1 MCLLIDYDIKI
12 RLNKI
17 VCNPLSV
24 GGDPREDCRGADA
37 ASVGAARHHAHY
49 HEGMLRALA
58 GQERTSRVSL
68 KKYYCEAQ
76 EKRKVK
82 GRYIVGKQGMV
93 TKTKTIQV
101 S

>member
-12 RLNKI
+12 KLNKI

-58 GQERTSRVSL
+58 GQERTSRVACDPWTL
-68 KKYYCEAQ
+68 
-76 EKRKVK
+76 
-82 GRYIVGKQGMV
+82 IVMNPAHCSK
-93 TKTKTIQV
+93 IL
-101 S
+101 